1 MPTIRPVE
9 AFGSELTP
17 GLFGANF
24 LATTDLIGPDGTFDD
39 VAQDL
44 GVTHVRYP
52 GGSLAEE
59 FFDISDPTRRIV
71 QSVRDGEEKPFLP
84 FDEFMAWA
92 EDNALDV
99 TIVIPT
105 LTQMGEPEDADSNGD
120 RFPDVDEAILR
131 GFIRDTL
138 NGKYGAPDIRAF
150 EIGNEYSGSGGMS
163 SVEYGRLASEMS
175 VIIRDEIDRHPF
187 AGIMGDPDVI
197 VQMGDNFGSASLDQD
212 YDDLST
218 PEAQL
223 DALEQDYGMAFPD
236 DTFIFANGVVSWARV
251 NSALIANEF
260 DTAEEIDAVDGIVAH
275 IYGRGLDEPN
285 RWTSDYRIIR
295 DVMADEFPGSTKY
308 VTEWNTRSVPFTRE
322 EDEFYGLENAQEM
335 MQMMIGM
342 AEYDVE
348 AAHVWPVQQNTAND
362 LSGPEGFT
370 DLTVA
375 GEMFRM
381 MSENL
386 PGTRVVELQATD
398 PASGQSATTDN
409 SFWLFSG
416 QDHVSLFILAGA
428 GQSGEVPV
436 DMSGIFSDLGRV
448 SVERLGVR
456 EGDNPVAR
464 SARPDLE
471 QLDAA
476 QVINGRMATVDLDP
490 LEIVHMRFDD
500 PVMTDSVTEM
510 LSPPED
516 AAPDI
521 VTLAEPIQRIVEPED
536 DPSISSGGSN
546 SEGFDI
552 GSALSGLLLLPM
564 LFALG

>member
-1 MPTIRPVE
+1 MPIIRPVE
-9 AFGSELTP
+9 VFGSELTP

-24 LATTDLIGPDGTFDD
+24 LATTDLLGQEGTFDD

-52 GGSLAEE
+52 GGSLSEE
-59 FFDISDPTRRIV
+59 FFDISDPTRRIA
-71 QSVRDGEEKPFLP
+71 QSVRDGEEQPFVP
-84 FDEFMAWA
+84 FDEFMMWA
-92 EDNALDV
+92 EANAFDV

-105 LTQMGEPEDADSNGD
+105 LTRMGDPEDADSNGD
-120 RFPDVDEAILR
+120 RFPDVDETILR
-131 GFIRDTL
+131 GFVRDTL
-138 NGKYGAPDIRAF
+138 SGKYGAPDIRAF
-150 EIGNEYSGSGGMS
+150 EIGNEYSGSGDMS
-163 SVEYGRLASEMS
+163 SVEYGRLAAEMS

-187 AGIMGDPDVI
+187 AGIMGDPDVV
-197 VQMGDNFGSASLDQD
+197 VQMGDNFGSASLNEA
-212 YDDLST
+212 YDNLST

-236 DTFIFANGVVSWARV
+236 EKFIFANGVVSWARV

-308 VTEWNTRSVPFTRE
+308 VTEWNTRSVPFTGE
-322 EDEFYGLENAQEM
+322 ENEFYGLENAQEM
-335 MQMMIGM
+335 MHMMLGM

-386 PGTRVVELQATD
+386 PGTRAIELQATD
-398 PASGQSATTDN
+398 PASGQPSDSGN

-416 QDHVSLFILAGA
+416 QDHASLFILAG
-428 GQSGEVPV
+428 GDQSGEVPV
-436 DMSGIFSDLGRV
+436 DLSGIFADIGTV
-448 SVERLGVR
+448 TIERLGVR
-456 EGDNPVAR
+456 EGENPVAR
-464 SARPDLE
+464 SSRPDLE
-471 QLDAA
+471 ELDTA
-476 QVINGRMATVDLDP
+476 QVINGTIATVDLDP
-490 LEIVHMRFDD
+490 LEIIHIRFDSAILAD
-500 PVMTDSVTEM
+500 PVSDM
-510 LSPPED
+510 LSPAQGAIPEV
-516 AAPDI
+516 AP
-521 VTLAEPIQRIVEPED
+521 LAEPPQHIIEQED
-536 DPSISSGGSN
+536 ESPSFPAGSDGG
-546 SEGFDI
+546 GFDV
-552 GSALSGLLLLPM
+552 GSALGGLLLLPM